1 MLNRLFVYTITLI
14 VFFGNFFEGYGL
26 LPPFVNWL
34 TEPLIYFFFL
44 SSLVSARGRVRF
56 PFLIWFLFLFIIG
69 ICSAVLN
76 HSLGFSTV
84 LGMRLVFRYYLF
96 FLAFVNARFS
106 EDELRKIEKLIFFC
120 FFVQIPVVFIKMLIY
135 GQSEQA
141 IGTYS
146 MTDGSVVAFMPLIAC
161 GYLMGFYLYV
171 KPAAKYIIYSIA
183 FLASGIMGHKR
194 ALPFLT
200 PPTFL
205 FIGWLTMKDKIIIKR
220 NIPNIKFR
228 LVALFTVLVFLT
240 FVVSI
245 KTMYSLNPEHKRGGT
260 INFSYLVDKIISYE
274 QTTSGENPEWTGGRT
289 ATTLRI
295 FTRLPQKGI
304 VKMMFGYSPGSYISS
319 RFSRER
325 QKTDSHIKHNQ
336 LFKDMKFYYGVTPL
350 NFTAMEYGFFGVLI
364 SILFLIFM
372 CRTTFKTWRLVEEPY
387 LKAMSFGAVNFS
399 IVYIVIWLWYS
410 KSILLGDT
418 MPYVFYMML
427 GLTCTRYFKYMERYS
442 TFQQT
447 PHE

>member
-1 MLNRLFVYTITLI
+1 MFRKLFVYTITLI

-44 SSLVSARGRVRF
+44 FSLVSKRGSVKF
-56 PFLIWFLFLFIIG
+56 PFIIWFLFLFIIG

-76 HSLGFSTV
+76 HSLGYGTV
-84 LGMRLVFRYYLF
+84 MGMRLVFRYYLF
-96 FLAFVNARFS
+96 FLALVNAGFS
-106 EDELRKIEKLIFFC
+106 EEELRKIEKLIFFC
-120 FFVQIPVVFIKMLIY
+120 FFVQIPVIFVKMMIY
-135 GQSEQA
+135 GQGEQA
-141 IGTYS
+141 TGTYS

-171 KPAAKYIIYSIA
+171 RSAFKYLFYSIV
-183 FLASGIMGHKR
+183 FLSSGIMGHKR

-205 FIGWLTMKDKIIIKR
+205 FIGWLALKDKIIIKR

-228 LVALFTVLVFLT
+228 LIVLFVILSSLV

-245 KTMYSLNPEHKRGGT
+245 KTMYSLNPEHKRGGS
-260 INFSYLVDKIISYE
+260 INFSFIVKKIFSYE

-289 ATTLRI
+289 ATTVRI

-325 QKTDSHIKHNQ
+325 QKTGSRFQ
-336 LFKDMKFYYGVTPL
+336 G
-350 NFTAMEYGFFGVLI
+350 
-364 SILFLIFM
+364 
-372 CRTTFKTWRLVEEPY
+372 RT
-387 LKAMSFGAVNFS
+387 G
-399 IVYIVIWLWYS
+399 
-410 KSILLGDT
+410 
-418 MPYVFYMML
+418 
-427 GLTCTRYFKYMERYS
+427 
-442 TFQQT
+442 
-447 PHE
+447 